1 MKADLWLYQSHESSG
16 GSKHVLGVCV
26 CVCVWVSARESV
38 SVGLLMAAASALD
51 VEADRLC
58 VVLVQPVRHL
68 AHCFLL
74 ELLAVS
80 VLLRETR
87 MQAMTTFVTHH
98 VQIATTIKAKEIVY
112 KKRFA
117 LDYFNFHCRDK
128 LPADPFDIRCYYGTK
143 LSR

>member
-1 MKADLWLYQSHESSG
+1 VVKADLWLYQSHESSG

-26 CVCVWVSARESV
+26 CVSVRDSV

-98 VQIATTIKAKEIVY
+98 VQTATTVKAKGIAY

-117 LDYFNFHCRDK
+117 LDYFNFQCRDE
-128 LPADPFDIRCYYGTK
+128 LTGDIRCYYGTE

>member
-1 MKADLWLYQSHESSG
+1 MVKADLWLYQSHESSG
-16 GSKHVLGVCV
+16 GSKHVLRVCV
-26 CVCVWVSARESV
+26 CVSARESV

-98 VQIATTIKAKEIVY
+98 AQTATTIKARGIVY
-112 KKRFA
+112 KKTICVSTFA
-117 LDYFNFHCRDK
+117 AETN
-128 LPADPFDIRCYYGTK
+128 
-143 LSR
+143 

>member
-1 MKADLWLYQSHESSG
+1 VKADLWLYQSHESSG

-26 CVCVWVSARESV
+26 CVCVSVRDSV

-98 VQIATTIKAKEIVY
+98 VQTATTVKAKGIAY

-117 LDYFNFHCRDK
+117 RFAYFNFQWRDE
-128 LPADPFDIRCYYGTK
+128 LTGDIRCYYGTE